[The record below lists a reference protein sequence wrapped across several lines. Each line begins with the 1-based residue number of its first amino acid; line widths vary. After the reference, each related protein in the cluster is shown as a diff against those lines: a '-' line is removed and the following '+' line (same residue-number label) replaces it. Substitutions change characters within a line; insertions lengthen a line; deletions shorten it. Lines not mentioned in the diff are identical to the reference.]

1 MSTDNLED
9 RVHELEA
16 RVRDLEKTQTQQG
29 SIPWWER
36 ISGAF
41 KDDPGYAEAMKLA
54 RKEREAQES
63 P

>member
-16 RVRDLEKTQTQQG
+16 RVRDLENNQTHQDA
-29 SIPWWER
+29 IPWWQR

-41 KDDPGYAEAMKLA
+41 KDDPDYAEAMKLA
-54 RKEREAQES
+54 RKEREAQKS